1 MLISEQPGRLMAIFI
16 LGPFLLYSGRKYEDK
31 LLILLGSLFILYEIF
46 WVINYE
52 PKTILLDFQE
62 SSSNHDIHKT
72 RDATTTINV

>member
-52 PKTILLDFQE
+52 PKTILLDFKE
-62 SSSNHDIHKT
+62 SSTNQDIHKT
-72 RDATTTINV
+72 HDTTTINV

>member
-16 LGPFLLYSGRKYEDK
+16 LGPFLVYSGRNYEDK

-52 PKTILLDFQE
+52 PKTILLDFKE
-62 SSSNHDIHKT
+62 SSTNQDIHKT
-72 RDATTTINV
+72 YTTTTINV

>member
-16 LGPFLLYSGRKYEDK
+16 FGPFLVYSGRKYEDK

-62 SSSNHDIHKT
+62 SSTNQDIHKT
-72 RDATTTINV
+72 HDATTTINV

>member
-16 LGPFLLYSGRKYEDK
+16 LGPFLVYSGRNYEDK

-52 PKTILLDFQE
+52 PKTILLDFKE
-62 SSSNHDIHKT
+62 SSTNQDIHKT
-72 RDATTTINV
+72 HDTTTINV